1 MDNKKTYI
9 IAEIGVNHDSNY
21 ETAIEL
27 TYEAYMAGADAVK
40 FQAWGEDHFPAIEHL
55 RLPDGDLYN
64 LQIYAESLGLDWFC
78 TPFDF
83 WSIDFLAELGM
94 TIWKIPSG
102 KLTNREYLDRVMSK
116 HPVKIVASTGMS
128 MFYEIYQFINIMI
141 FNERLYGLDFFT
153 LECNTEYPTPYCN
166 VRLPIFNDDPSWN
179 DVIFQGLSDHTS
191 GIEIPIAAVA
201 RGAKIIEKHIT
212 MDRDADG
219 PDHKA
224 SIEPD
229 QFKMMVTM
237 IRNVEK
243 ALKNTSKEPTD
254 AELAVKD
261 EILSVMESN

>member
-1 MDNKKTYI
+1 LDNKKTYI

-94 TIWKIPSG
+94 TTWKIPSG
-102 KLTNREYLDRVMSK
+102 KLTNEKYLDFVLK
-116 HPVKIVASTGMS
+116 KNPEIIIASTGMQLES
-128 MFYEIYQFINIMI
+128 DITKFEHQIARWGYFQAGDYF
-141 FNERLYGLDFFT
+141 L
-153 LECNTEYPTPYCN
+153 LECNTEYPTPYSN